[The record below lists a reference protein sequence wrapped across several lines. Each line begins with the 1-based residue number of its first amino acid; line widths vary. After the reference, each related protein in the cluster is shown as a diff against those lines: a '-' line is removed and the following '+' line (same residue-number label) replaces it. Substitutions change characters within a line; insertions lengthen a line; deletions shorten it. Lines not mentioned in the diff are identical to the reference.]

1 MTGTEHF
8 DQAAPTW
15 DLTERRVQLAHA
27 VASAVASRV
36 LLTKQLKV
44 LDYGCGTGLV
54 TLQLGPQVGSI
65 TGADTSPGMLET
77 LAGKANAMGI
87 SVCLFPLDAVGNGD
101 LGGPYDLVVSSMTL
115 HDVPDVPA
123 LFVRLMQ
130 HLKSGG
136 WVALADLDEEDGS
149 FHGDM
154 AGVHHQGF
162 HRNRVREW
170 LEDAGFGRIQIETAT
185 VTRKEE
191 KDYSVFLATGQKD

>member
-1 MTGTEHF
+1 V
-8 DQAAPTW
+8 P
-15 DLTERRVQLAHA
+15 L
-27 VASAVASRV
+27 SRE
-36 LLTKQLKV
+36 LNV

-54 TLQLGPQVGSI
+54 TLELGPQVGSI
-65 TGADTSPGMLET
+65 TGADTSPGMLDT
-77 LAGKANAMGI
+77 LAGKANALGI
-87 SVCLFPLDAVGNGD
+87 PVRLVPLDAVGNGD

-115 HDVPDVPA
+115 HHVSDMPA

-130 HLKSGG
+130 HLNPGG

-162 HRNRVREW
+162 PRKQVMDW

-185 VTRKEE
+185 VTQKDG
-191 KDYSVFLATGQKD
+191 KDYSVFLATARKY

>member
-1 MTGTEHF
+1 MSGTEHF
-8 DQAAPTW
+8 DQAASTW
-15 DLTERRVQLAHA
+15 DLVERRVQLAHA
-27 VASAVASRV
+27 VAVTVASRV

-54 TLQLGPQVGSI
+54 TLELATQVGSI
-65 TGADTSPGMLET
+65 TGADTSPGMLDT
-77 LAGKANAMGI
+77 LAGKANALGI
-87 SVCLFPLDAVGNGD
+87 PVRLVPLDAVGNGD

-115 HDVPDVPA
+115 HHVSDMPA

-130 HLKSGG
+130 HLNPGG

-162 HRNRVREW
+162 PRKQVMDW

-185 VTRKEE
+185 VTQKDG
-191 KDYSVFLATGQKD
+191 KDYSVFLATGQK